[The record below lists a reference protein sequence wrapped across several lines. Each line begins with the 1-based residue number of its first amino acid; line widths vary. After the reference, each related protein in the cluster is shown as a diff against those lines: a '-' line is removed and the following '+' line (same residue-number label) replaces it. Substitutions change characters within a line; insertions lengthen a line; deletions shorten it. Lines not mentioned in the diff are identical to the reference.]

1 MTRPRG
7 FIEIER
13 QDARYRP
20 KEERTK
26 DYNEVEQALSKEE
39 IIEQAGRCMDCGV
52 PFCHGSGCPLG
63 NVIPEFNELV
73 HEGHWKEAL
82 DVLLST
88 NNFPEF
94 TGRICPALCEASCTA
109 GLSVDPVTVR
119 QIELA
124 VVEKGFAEGYIK
136 PKPPERRSGKKVAV
150 IGSGPAGLTV
160 ADQLNKMGHAVT
172 VYERDNYAG
181 GLLRYGIPDFKL
193 DKNIVERRIKLMKDE
208 GVAFETGIDVG
219 VDVTGSFLLKKF
231 DVVCL
236 CNGSRIP
243 RDLPVPGRE
252 LDGIYYAMDYLK
264 QQNQRVGG
272 EIVTGKEIVAAG
284 KKVIVIGGG
293 DTGSDCVG
301 TAIRQGAESVTQLEI
316 MPRPPEDR
324 DDSTPW
330 PQWPYKLRTSSSHKE
345 GCQRMWNVLT
355 ESFSGNGNVKKI
367 NAVRV
372 DWDMIDSRPV
382 NMKQIKD
389 SGFTLSADLVL
400 LAMGFVGAQK
410 YGCAD
415 QFGVDLDQRGNVK
428 ADCCGKTSVKGIFAA
443 GDIASGPS
451 LVVRAIV
458 AGRTL
463 AESVDEYLK

>member
-1 MTRPRG
+1 MSRPRG

-13 QDARYRP
+13 QNARYRP
-20 KEERTK
+20 KEERVK
-26 DYNEVEQALSKEE
+26 DYNEVEQSLTEDE
-39 IIEQAGRCMDCGV
+39 IVEQSGRCMDCGV
-52 PFCHGSGCPLG
+52 PFCHGSGCPLD

-73 HEGHWKEAL
+73 HERRWQEAL

-109 GLSVDPVTVR
+109 GLSVDAVSIR

-124 VVEKGFAEGYIK
+124 VIEKGFAEGYIR
-136 PKPPERRSGKKVAV
+136 PCPPPHRSGRKVAV
-150 IGSGPAGLTV
+150 IGSGPAGLAV
-160 ADQLNKMGHAVT
+160 ADQLNKMGHWVT
-172 VYERDNYAG
+172 VYERDKFAG

-193 DKNIVERRIKLMKDE
+193 NKAIVERRIKLMRDE
-208 GVAFETGIDVG
+208 GVSFETGIDVG

-231 DVVCL
+231 DAVCL

-252 LDGIYYAMDYLK
+252 LDGIHFAMDYLK
-264 QQNQRVGG
+264 QQNQRVSG
-272 EIVTGKEIVAAG
+272 EPVAGKDILAAG
-284 KKVIVIGGG
+284 KKVVVIGGG

-316 MPRPPEDR
+316 MPRPPEER
-324 DDSTPW
+324 DEATPW

-345 GCQRMWNVLT
+345 GCQRMWNILT
-355 ESFSGNGNVKKI
+355 ESFSGNGNVQRV
-367 NAVRV
+367 NAVKV
-372 DWDMIDSRPV
+372 DWDVIDGRPV
-382 NMKQIKD
+382 NMRQLKD
-389 SGFTLSADLVL
+389 SGFTLNADLVL

-415 QFGVDLDQRGNVK
+415 QFGVKLDQRGNVK
-428 ADCCGKTSVKGIFAA
+428 VDDDGRTSEDRVFAA

-451 LVVRAIV
+451 LVVRAID
-458 AGRTL
+458 AGRIL
-463 AESVDEYLK
+463 AETVNDYLK